1 MLYFKHLQRILAI
14 YNLDIKTKETFL
26 SIKTLKAND
35 IYLSS
40 SQISFSLPHLS
51 CYNLQQLIML
61 LKPPF
66 L

>member
-1 MLYFKHLQRILAI
+1 MLHFKHLQRILAI

-35 IYLSS
+35 IYLIS
-40 SQISFSLPHLS
+40 SQISISLPHII
-51 CYNLQQLIML
+51 CYNLQPLIML
-61 LKPPF
+61 LKSPF